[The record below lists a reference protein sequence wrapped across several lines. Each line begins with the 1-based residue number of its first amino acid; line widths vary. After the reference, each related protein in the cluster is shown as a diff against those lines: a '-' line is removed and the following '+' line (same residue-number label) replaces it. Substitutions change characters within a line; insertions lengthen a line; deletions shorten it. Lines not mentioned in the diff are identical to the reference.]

1 MTETSGQTAFLQVNI
16 GCRHNQCIFC
26 NFYKDICFREKSGTE
41 IMRDID
47 RLVEYYQQYSH
58 SPISRLMLLDA
69 DGLDVKHKLLLR
81 TLEYAQKRFPKH
93 QERRGTI
100 SEYDETYEQFYD
112 TITKVCYRPIE
123 FSSFTY
129 TETIIAKGIDQL
141 KELNN
146 LGLNLIWWGVESASP
161 DLLRLVRKV
170 RNGSTDSRSE
180 TKKLFQAAEILEQS
194 SIFYIP
200 IILVGLGG
208 ETFFDEHV
216 TKTTKFLEEIQPPG
230 YSLSELVIPVGS
242 VYCRFIQ
249 QGRLD
254 LLSSERMREQR
265 AIFEN
270 LNIETPQFD
279 YGV

>member
-129 TETIIAKGIDQL
+129 TETIIAKG
-141 KELNN
+141 
-146 LGLNLIWWGVESASP
+146 ESASP